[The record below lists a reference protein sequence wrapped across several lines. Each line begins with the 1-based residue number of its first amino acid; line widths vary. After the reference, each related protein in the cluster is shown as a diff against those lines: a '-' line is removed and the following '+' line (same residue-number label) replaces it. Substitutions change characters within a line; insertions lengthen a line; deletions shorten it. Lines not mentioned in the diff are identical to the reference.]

1 MLRSTWL
8 ACLMGLAA
16 FLVLV
21 NLATDFARD
30 VNYGW
35 DVRVNCA
42 AVEAHVGGLD
52 PYFVKNLKGTKL
64 SYPYLPVTLDV
75 FRPLCAGGFLVAHY
89 RGVYLVLAVLCALL
103 LPGHGKTGGGLR
115 EVSVRV
121 LCVLGAFIGF
131 EWLAADGNF
140 AIFSGL
146 LTAVALALLLGGGHA
161 EAQDDRR
168 FLMRVIGAAVLGLVT
183 SFKLVFWPVLAAL
196 YFLPLP
202 RHRKFILIAVAAG
215 GFALPILISMVFY
228 ADLFSSWLSAIS
240 GRIPEQ
246 HSIYQ
251 ADSNQSLLRLAS
263 VVAEYVGVADSKLIV
278 FTAYGLAATT
288 LVLAPF
294 AGCVLRAIRRQ
305 ASPAEGSFLSS
316 LDRWLMDHP
325 HQAMRIAALSMYALY
340 VASPRL
346 KEYAFF
352 ELAVYAAVLIVDLS
366 PLAMV
371 AVLGSAVALP
381 AIASILGN
389 ALVDSFGQAGAAL
402 VCFWILLLD
411 FRASAD
417 LSAPGDES
425 QRHRLPGDSDGP
437 APHRVVRAAGV
448 EPAQRLRT
456 EGF

>member
-8 ACLMGLAA
+8 ACLMGLLAL
-16 FLVLV
+16 LVLV
-21 NLATDFARD
+21 NLVTDFRLD
-30 VNYGW
+30 LNYGW

-52 PYFVKNLKGTKL
+52 PYYVKNLKGTKL

-75 FRPLCAGGFLVAHY
+75 FRPLCAGGFLLAHY
-89 RGVYLVLAVLCALL
+89 RGVYLALAVLCALS
-103 LPGHGKTGGGLR
+103 LPGLGKTGRGLR
-115 EVSVRV
+115 DMFVRV
-121 LCVLGAFIGF
+121 LSVLGAFIGF
-131 EWLAADGNF
+131 EWLSADGNF

-146 LTAVALALLLGGGHA
+146 LTAVALALLLGGGPA
-161 EAQDDRR
+161 EAQDPRT
-168 FLMRVIGAAVLGLVT
+168 FWMRVIGAAVLGLVT
-183 SFKLVFWPVLAAL
+183 SFKLVFCPVLAAL

-202 RHRKFILIAVAAG
+202 RPRKLILIAVAAG
-215 GFALPILISMVFY
+215 SFALPILISTVFY

-251 ADSNQSLLRLAS
+251 ADSNQSLLRLAG
-263 VVAEYVGVADSKLIV
+263 VLAEHVGVADIKLLV

-294 AGCVLRAIRRQ
+294 AGCVLRAIRQQ
-305 ASPAEGSFLSS
+305 ASPAAGSFLTR

-325 HQAMRIAALSMYALY
+325 HQAMRITVLSMYALY
-340 VASPRL
+340 LCSPRL

-366 PLAMV
+366 PLAIA
-371 AVLGSAVALP
+371 AVLTSAIALP
-381 AIASILGN
+381 TIASILGN
-389 ALVDSFGQAGAAL
+389 AFVDSFGQASAAL

-411 FRASAD
+411 FRASPD
-417 LSAPGDES
+417 LSAAGPL
-425 QRHRLPGDSDGP
+425 QGDSAGP
-437 APHRVVRAAGV
+437 VPG
-448 EPAQRLRT
+448 LRRSLISD
-456 EGF
+456 